1 MHPECQPQNAGGR
14 HQENS
19 CNVQFCTLKYGCPW
33 PKSALDSHFRAIAC
47 FVVLYEL
54 YQIYQQQIA
63 ECDTALTAHL
73 QTLDVRVEPGS
84 RPPTAKANKRA
95 GGNAPPVLICGE
107 SYTASEARTRRK
119 SSCHG
124 LLLDRRDRRAHI
136 SQREQ
141 IMMLFALGSP

>member
-19 CNVQFCTLKYGCPW
+19 CNVQFCTLKCGCPW

-73 QTLDVRVEPGS
+73 QTLDENPGADRRPAGNHEDVAVRQVLLGDNPVQESHVRDSS
-84 RPPTAKANKRA
+84 RTM
-95 GGNAPPVLICGE
+95 PVL
-107 SYTASEARTRRK
+107 
-119 SSCHG
+119 
-124 LLLDRRDRRAHI
+124 
-136 SQREQ
+136 
-141 IMMLFALGSP
+141 